1 MVERLPVKQ
10 EGGGSIPLPFATKRE
25 KHVRSCPTC
34 GTEIIFYV
42 VGKSPGA
49 WKNIVKCKC
58 GKRVRVFNDCP

>member
-1 MVERLPVKQ
+1 
-10 EGGGSIPLPFATKRE
+10 
-25 KHVRSCPTC
+25 VRSCPTC